1 MRRLIPVFPSGILKR
16 FFRRVRAGVSF
27 RRLLRWMLLA
37 LAAWIILALLLALTI
52 HIYGRVER
60 DLEPADVIIVLGA
73 GVRADG
79 RAGPALTRRSTHAA
93 DLWQDGLA
101 PFIICS
107 GGTPGHTRRSEA
119 AACAEILRGRGIPA
133 EAIFLEDA
141 SRSTEE
147 NALQS
152 RQVMAANGWRTAI
165 LVSDGFHMLRAEW
178 IFRLRGMEVS
188 PGPVVDSRPGALE
201 YTLQVGR
208 EVVALHWQVFKEIFN
223 LPITYVKSI

>member
-1 MRRLIPVFPSGILKR
+1 MQRLIPAFPSGIFKR
-16 FFRRVRAGVSF
+16 FLRRVRAGLSF

-37 LAAWIILALLLALTI
+37 LVGWSVLALLLALTI

-60 DLEPADVIIVLGA
+60 DPEPADVIIVLGA

-93 DLWQDGLA
+93 DLWKEGFA

-119 AACAEILRGRGIPA
+119 DACAEILRGLGVPA

-147 NALQS
+147 NALHS
-152 RQVMAANGWRTAI
+152 RQVMAANGWQTAI

-178 IFRLRGMEVS
+178 IFRLRGVGVS